1 MFRSIRNRSVPDC
14 PRTRTGRRIA
24 IAAATAAALA
34 VVSAC
39 GSGSGGSGAAGSGG
53 SGQLKIGFVTT
64 LSNNA
69 FSDVGAQAKA
79 AFEAAVAQGSG
90 AGGPSIA
97 TFEGDDA
104 GDAQQATQVCQ
115 RLIQQDHVSVIVAV
129 MLTPNKNACS
139 LIAQK
144 AGVPFI
150 AGQQSAVNCS
160 SLYFQTGWI
169 PNQVVEPAIAYL
181 AKEGKKTI
189 YFVGNDYAFDTEI
202 LQTLTTTAAAH
213 GMKVIGNSLPPI
225 GTTDWS
231 PIFSRVEGAH
241 ADVVVDAMV
250 DEIAYQKQAA
260 LDPQMSK
267 LDRLSLTV
275 DESQLHS
282 AGGDQQGLQIVTQYV
297 STQADAANTAFIA
310 AMKKADSSVVP
321 SLTSENLY
329 NATLVAIAAAKKGT
343 SSADIAAQIPHVSVQ
358 TPGGTLSFDGAHNPT
373 MTTYVATVGSDLVPT
388 TVFTQPSVAADTGC

>member
-24 IAAATAAALA
+24 IAAAAAAALA

-39 GSGSGGSGAAGSGG
+39 GSSSGGSAAGGSSGG
-53 SGQLKIGFVTT
+53 GQLKIGFVTT

-69 FSDVGAQAKA
+69 FSDVGVQAKA

-150 AGQQSAVNCS
+150 AGQQSAVHCS

-169 PNQVVEPAIAYL
+169 PNQVVDPAIAYL

-189 YFVGNDYAFDTEI
+189 YFVGNDYAFDT
-202 LQTLTTTAAAH
+202 
-213 GMKVIGNSLPPI
+213 
-225 GTTDWS
+225 
-231 PIFSRVEGAH
+231 
-241 ADVVVDAMV
+241 
-250 DEIAYQKQAA
+250 
-260 LDPQMSK
+260 
-267 LDRLSLTV
+267 
-275 DESQLHS
+275 
-282 AGGDQQGLQIVTQYV
+282 
-297 STQADAANTAFIA
+297 
-310 AMKKADSSVVP
+310 
-321 SLTSENLY
+321 
-329 NATLVAIAAAKKGT
+329 
-343 SSADIAAQIPHVSVQ
+343 
-358 TPGGTLSFDGAHNPT
+358 
-373 MTTYVATVGSDLVPT
+373 
-388 TVFTQPSVAADTGC
+388 